1 MDFFQDHHTVPVRVL
16 QQDKTHKVL
25 IKQEKDNSFIKRK
38 KKAMVNGD
46 HSCSLAESLPK
57 KKKKKKKKKRRSLCP
72 SCWALLSL
80 QGMRAATSG
89 LPVLFS
95 GVFCLLI
102 FFYKS
107 CKQYFVQN
115 FPPHNQFYQ
124 AILTF
129 SRKEKMSSI
138 QSH

>member
-1 MDFFQDHHTVPVRVL
+1 MDIFQDHHTVPIRVL

-38 KKAMVNGD
+38 KKAIVNGD
-46 HSCSLAESLPK
+46 HSFSLAESLPK
-57 KKKKKKKKKRRSLCP
+57 KKKKRSLSP

-102 FFYKS
+102 FFLQK
-107 CKQYFVQN
+107 
-115 FPPHNQFYQ
+115 
-124 AILTF
+124 L
-129 SRKEKMSSI
+129 
-138 QSH
+138 